1 MTCADDRGC
10 DPGGPGVVPVGGGT
24 GRGEVLVDTGPAGN
38 DHGPMRTAD
47 ESQSPDDGGATQIG
61 DGYKLN
67 AEDLTDGFGDEL
79 DDDGTSR
86 GDEGTE
92 TSGDADGSDGTDVSF
107 DELGLDEE
115 SVANLS
121 ESEAEDVLVEVVE
134 QEGFS
139 SGEAQDIVDDLQ
151 EDTGLSAGE
160 LLEDYVDY
168 YESTGDDPLGVD
180 GGGGAGGLG
189 GTDPLIEDEPFEPLD
204 RPSHSD
210 LNQDGRVTPADAHE
224 AQSSFDFDFG
234 G

>member
-1 MTCADDRGC
+1 M
-10 DPGGPGVVPVGGGT
+10 VPVGGRT
-24 GRGEVLVDTGPAGN
+24 GRGEVLVDTGLAGN

-47 ESQSPDDGGATQIG
+47 ESQSPDDGGATEIG

-86 GDEGTE
+86 GEGSE
-92 TSGDADGSDGTDVSF
+92 TSDGADGSDGIDASF

-121 ESEAEDVLVEVVE
+121 ESEAEEVLVDVVE

-168 YESTGDDPLGVD
+168 YESTGDDPLAVD
-180 GGGGAGGLG
+180 GGGGSGGLG
-189 GTDPLIEDEPFEPLD
+189 GTDPLTEDEPFD
-204 RPSHSD
+204 RPSDSD
-210 LNQDGRVTPADAHE
+210 AGLNHDGRVTPADAPE
-224 AQSSFDFDFG
+224 AHNAFDFDFG